1 MDHDTSNMDQRS
13 TVAPG
18 PTRRRP
24 RRNQPAPP
32 VWGTEVPTLAV
43 LAAPHGFRVY
53 RDVCGDENLPGRF
66 GEIFRHGPDCLAVQF
81 GGVRA
86 NGRRFRDPRK
96 VWWRRQQAKRMP
108 RLHLIVDGE
117 DEAVFHFPDALLA
130 TVAELIGAY
139 HAYGAA
145 RRSGTLPAAA

>member
-1 MDHDTSNMDQRS
+1 MIDDNPTSPTPQ
-13 TVAPG
+13 APS
-18 PTRRRP
+18 PRRP
-24 RRNQPAPP
+24 RHGKRPADHI
-32 VWGTEVPTLAV
+32 WNDAVPTLAS
-43 LAAPHGFRVY
+43 LAAPQGLRVY
-53 RDVCGDENLPGRF
+53 RDACGDENLPGRF

-86 NGRRFRDPRK
+86 NGNRIRDPRK
-96 VWWRRQQAKRMP
+96 AWWRLQQAKRMP
-108 RLHLIVDGE
+108 RLHLNVDGE

-145 RRSGTLPAAA
+145 RRSATLPAAA